1 MSLHGIQ
8 IKEMYMLDRK
18 ITRLHLAALLTFGL
32 MAVQGGVVHAFDLG
46 DVAKRAKALSEK
58 SYKKPDDNLPQ
69 TIRNMNYDQYRNIHF
84 RSDKSVW
91 RAEKLPFELSFMHRG
106 GIFAEPVR
114 INEITAKGVKPIGF
128 DPRMFDYGNNN
139 VDMGQLTG
147 LGFSGF
153 RIRYPVNSAK
163 VKDDVLSFQ
172 GASYF
177 RAMGKNQGY
186 GLSARGLAVN
196 TAVSSGEEFPR
207 FVEFWLDRPNSQDTA
222 LTVFA
227 LLDSPSVTG
236 AYEFILRPGV
246 DTVIDVRAHLY
257 FRSNVAKLGVAPLTS
272 MYFFGENQMSRHEDV
287 RPEVH
292 DSDGLSVHTGNNEWI
307 WRPLVNPKR
316 LLVTSF
322 ATNNPGGFGLMQRD
336 RQFSSYEDL
345 DNRYEARPSTWI
357 TPKGKWGE
365 GSVEL
370 VQIPTPDETN
380 DNIVAYWIP
389 KVLPKAGESMNL
401 EYSMA
406 WQKNAEK
413 RPTVGWVTQTRVG
426 TSSVPGATR
435 DGNTNIVIDFG
446 GEALKKL
453 PVDASVEAV
462 VNSDDNGRVSGV
474 TTRHNPVTGGWRV
487 EIVMRRND
495 ESKPVELRANLRNP
509 AAGTTLSETWSYILP
524 PN

>member
-1 MSLHGIQ
+1 MASCE
-8 IKEMYMLDRK
+8 KKTYMVDRK
-18 ITRLHLAALLTFGL
+18 NLRLHLAAVFVFGL
-32 MAVQGGVVHAFDLG
+32 MALQGGSAGAFELG
-46 DVAKRAKALSEK
+46 DVAKRAKDLAEK

-69 TIRNMNYDQYRNIHF
+69 TIRSLGYEQYRGIHF
-84 RSDKSVW
+84 RPEQSVW
-91 RAEKLPFELSFMHRG
+91 RNEKLPFEVTFMHRG
-106 GIFAEPVR
+106 GIFTEPVR
-114 INEITAKGVKPIGF
+114 INEITSSGVKQINF
-128 DPRMFDYGNNN
+128 DPRMFDYGSNN

-153 RIRYPVNSAK
+153 RIRYPINSGK
-163 VKDDVLSFQ
+163 IKDDVLSFQ

-186 GLSARGLAVN
+186 GLSARGLAIN

-207 FVEFWLDRPNSQDTA
+207 FVEFWLDRPNGQDTA
-222 LTVFA
+222 MTVYA

-246 DTVIDVRAHLY
+246 DTVIDVRAQLY

-272 MYFFGENQMSRHEDV
+272 MFFFGENQMSRHEDV

-292 DSDGLSVHTGNNEWI
+292 DSDGLSLHSGSGEWV

-322 ATNNPGGFGLMQRD
+322 STTNPNGFGLMQRD
-336 RQFSSYEDL
+336 RRFSSYEDL

-389 KVLPKAGESMNL
+389 KSLPKAGQSMNI

-406 WQKNAEK
+406 WQKNVEK
-413 RPTVGWVTQTRVG
+413 RPNLGWVMQTRVG
-426 TSSVPGATR
+426 TSSLPGASR
-435 DGNTNIVIDFG
+435 DGSTNIVIDFAG
-446 GEALKKL
+446 DALKKL
-453 PVDASVEAV
+453 PADTAVDTQI
-462 VNSDDNGRVSGV
+462 NSDENGRIVSV
-474 TTRHNPVTGGWRV
+474 NTRHNAVTGGWRV

-509 AAGTTLSETWSYILP
+509 TAGTTLSETWSYILP